1 MDVSTTFQG
10 LSLEDFLTS
19 ESSDEDE
26 QIPEKDKE
34 FTNSQ
39 EELNDRVRKW
49 RQDLMKTEELS
60 H

>member
-1 MDVSTTFQG
+1 M
-10 LSLEDFLTS
+10 TS